1 MKCMLQM
8 IEKAETPAEL
18 RQLLAEQRLAD
29 GIVTAFND
37 KQLQDLL
44 DKGLVT
50 PAMLAVA
57 DVATLER
64 PPPLPPLLAK
74 ALVEKFNPAA
84 LTTGPGGWPR
94 ASQAGCAGAV

>member
-1 MKCMLQM
+1 MLQM
-8 IEKAETPAEL
+8 IEKAENPAEL
-18 RQLLAEQRLAD
+18 RQLLAEQGLAY
-29 GIVTAFND
+29 GIVAAFNN
-37 KQLQDLL
+37 KQLQELL

-74 ALVEKFNPAA
+74 ALVDKFNPPV
-84 LTTGPGGWPR
+84 LTAGPGGWPR
-94 ASQAGCAGAV
+94 A